1 MLRPVYFTV
10 LRYTHLKMILY
21 KTDYINAL
29 VIMRF
34 KIPTKSIKINNY
46 LSKPKTHGPND
57 L

>member
-46 LSKPKTHGPND
+46 LSKPKTHGSND

>member
-1 MLRPVYFTV
+1 MLMTVYFTV
-10 LRYTHLKMILY
+10 LRYTQLKMILY
-21 KTDYINAL
+21 KIDYINAL

-46 LSKPKTHGPND
+46 LSKPKTHGPSD